1 MVFGH
6 HTSLLVQDNKPE
18 ECSVCYNDY
27 DDNQLRPRTLP
38 CGHTFCSQCIDN
50 AIENGQL
57 TCPSCRAEHAATAAT
72 QFPIS
77 YGMEAFVRKLKDI
90 QLTQKKT
97 VPIKKKL
104 HSLVQEQKSS
114 ISSLITSC
122 EEVLSQLGEY
132 RGQLGDWKTC
142 HLQLQDRLYAL
153 VEQNKSAM
161 KLLELED
168 TSVVD
173 MTTQG
178 EEGKTQLQA
187 MLGSLDT
194 VNTPQEVYI
203 TIGTADECSMKVE
216 DWLKKCQELFPD
228 VKTVHTS
235 VKVQKTIRE
244 ALEMMTTETGA
255 TADPVHLGDS
265 AFSIMDKVQEITLQI
280 PQKQLTVSFFIF
292 SHRSYH
298 KILSCVLRR
307 GSLFLSIS
315 RFPKDLRRMREPVK
329 RLVEAGRVLAVQ
341 EDQDGRRSARITLQ
355 DGQLYLHPLLR
366 QPTPAHAH
374 TLQVTL
380 LHPLVVGVLE
390 PSCTLAFLDLG
401 WAGST
406 RGRVTIRLTPDT
418 PLARQFVLL
427 CTGQRGHTYRNTKL
441 FQVWDKGRSGECVA
455 GGDYESNDGR
465 RGAPLLPDLHG
476 RYRESGRAG
485 AVWSRWS
492 PGAARSAQFGITTR
506 DRQGGDQCS
515 RVFGDVVS
523 GLDVVRAAV
532 NHSDI
537 TEVTVVDC
545 GVVLPL

>member
-1 MVFGH
+1 MM
-6 HTSLLVQDNKPE
+6 DNKPE
-18 ECSVCYNDY
+18 ECSVCFNDY
-27 DDNQLRPRTLP
+27 DDNRLRPRTLP
-38 CGHTFCSQCIDN
+38 CGHTFCSQCIEN
-50 AIENGQL
+50 AIKNGQL
-57 TCPSCRAEHAATAAT
+57 TCPSCRAEHVATAAT

-77 YGMEAFVRKLKDI
+77 YAVEAFVRRLKNI
-90 QLTQKKT
+90 QLTT
-97 VPIKKKL
+97 EEVVPAKSSEGPARGISKKL
-104 HSLVQEQKSS
+104 RSLVQEQKSI

-132 RGQLGDWKTC
+132 RGELGDWKTH

-187 MLGSLDT
+187 MLGSLNT
-194 VNTPQEVYI
+194 VNTLQEVDT
-203 TIGTADECSMKVE
+203 TIDTADECSMKVE

-235 VKVQKTIRE
+235 VKVQETIKE
-244 ALEMMTTETGA
+244 ALEMTTTETGA

-265 AFSIMDKVQEITLQI
+265 ASSIMNKVQEITGEI
-280 PQKQLTVSFFIF
+280 PQKQLTVE
-292 SHRSYH
+292 
-298 KILSCVLRR
+298 
-307 GSLFLSIS
+307 
-315 RFPKDLRRMREPVK
+315 DLRRMREPVK

-341 EDQDGRRSARITLQ
+341 EDQDSRRSAMITLQ

-366 QPTPAHAH
+366 QPTPTYAH
-374 TLQVTL
+374 TLQESE
-380 LHPLVVGVLE
+380 VVGVLE

-441 FQVWDKGRSGECVA
+441 LRVWNKGQPWECVV
-455 GGDYESNDGR
+455 GGDYESNDGCG
-465 RGAPLLPDLHG
+465 GAPLLPDLQG
-476 RYRESGRAG
+476 QYRGSGQAG
-485 AVWSRWS
+485 VVLAWGELGGPW
-492 PGAARSAQFGITTR
+492 SAQFVITTR
-506 DRQGGDQCS
+506 DRQDGVQWLN
-515 RVFGDVVS
+515 VFGDVVS

-537 TEVTVVDC
+537 REVTVVDC

>member
-1 MVFGH
+1 MM
-6 HTSLLVQDNKPE
+6 DNKPE
-18 ECSVCYNDY
+18 ACSVCFIDY
-27 DDNQLRPRTLP
+27 DDNQLRPRNLP

-50 AIENGQL
+50 AIKNGQL
-57 TCPSCRAEHAATAAT
+57 SCPSCRAQHTATAAT

-77 YGMEAFVRKLKDI
+77 YAVEAFVRKLKNI
-90 QLTQKKT
+90 QLTTEEVVPAKPSEGPARGISKT
-97 VPIKKKL
+97 L
-104 HSLVQEQKSS
+104 RSLVQEQKNI

-122 EEVLSQLGEY
+122 EEVLSQLGKY
-132 RGQLGDWKTC
+132 RGQLGDWKTH

-153 VEQNKSAM
+153 LEENKSAM

-173 MTTQG
+173 MTIQG

-194 VNTPQEVYI
+194 VNTPQEVGT
-203 TIGTADECSMKVE
+203 TIDTADGCKIKVE
-216 DWLKKCQELFPD
+216 DWLQKCQELFPD

-235 VKVQKTIRE
+235 VKVQETIRE

-265 AFSIMDKVQEITLQI
+265 ASSIMNKVQEITGEI
-280 PQKQLTVSFFIF
+280 PQKPLTAED
-292 SHRSYH
+292 
-298 KILSCVLRR
+298 LR
-307 GSLFLSIS
+307 
-315 RFPKDLRRMREPVK
+315 RRMREPVK

-355 DGQLYLHPLLR
+355 DGQLYLHPLLH

-374 TLQVTL
+374 TLQESE
-380 LHPLVVGVLE
+380 VVGVLD
-390 PSCTLAFLDLG
+390 PSCTLVFLDLG

-441 FQVWDKGRSGECVA
+441 LQVCDKGQPDEYVV
-455 GGDYESNDGR
+455 GGDYESNDGKG
-465 RGAPLLPDLHG
+465 GAPLLPDLQG
-476 RYRESGRAG
+476 QYRESGRAG
-485 AVWSRWS
+485 AVFCCDD
-492 PGAARSAQFGITTR
+492 PGDPRSAQFAITTR
-506 DRQGGDQCS
+506 DLQDGDQWS
-515 RVFGDVVS
+515 DVFGDVVS

>member
-1 MVFGH
+1 MM
-6 HTSLLVQDNKPE
+6 DNKPE
-18 ECSVCYNDY
+18 ECSVCFNDY

-50 AIENGQL
+50 AIKNGQL

-77 YGMEAFVRKLKDI
+77 YAVEALVRKLKNI
-90 QLTQKKT
+90 QLTT
-97 VPIKKKL
+97 EEVVPAKPYEGPARGISKKL
-104 HSLVQEQKSS
+104 HSMVEEQKSFIS
-114 ISSLITSC
+114 ILITSC

-132 RGQLGDWKTC
+132 RGQLGDWKTH

-161 KLLELED
+161 QLLELED

-173 MTTQG
+173 MTTHG

-194 VNTPQEVYI
+194 VNTAQEVFM
-203 TIGTADECSMKVE
+203 TINEVDQCNMEVE
-216 DWLKKCQELFPD
+216 NWLRKCQELFPD

-235 VKVQKTIRE
+235 VKVQETIKE

-255 TADPVHLGDS
+255 TADSEHLGDS
-265 AFSIMDKVQEITLQI
+265 ASSIMNKVQEITGEI
-280 PQKQLTVSFFIF
+280 PQKQLTVE
-292 SHRSYH
+292 
-298 KILSCVLRR
+298 
-307 GSLFLSIS
+307 
-315 RFPKDLRRMREPVK
+315 DLRRMVREPVK

-341 EDQDGRRSARITLQ
+341 EDQDGRCSARITLQ

-366 QPTPAHAH
+366 QPTPTHAH
-374 TLQVTL
+374 TLQESE
-380 LHPLVVGVLE
+380 VVGVLE
-390 PSCTLAFLDLG
+390 PSCTLAFLDLR

-441 FQVWDKGRSGECVA
+441 LQVWDKGEPGECVR
-455 GGDYESNDGR
+455 GGDYESNDGKG
-465 RGAPLLPDLHG
+465 GAPLLPDLQG
-476 RYRESGRAG
+476 QYRESGRAG
-485 AVWSRWS
+485 AVWAWWG
-492 PGAARSAQFGITTR
+492 PGDPTSAQFAITTR
-506 DRQGGDQCS
+506 DLQDGRQWSD
-515 RVFGDVVS
+515 VLGDVVS

-537 TEVTVVDC
+537 KEVTVVDC

>member
-1 MVFGH
+1 M
-6 HTSLLVQDNKPE
+6 L
-18 ECSVCYNDY
+18 
-27 DDNQLRPRTLP
+27 
-38 CGHTFCSQCIDN
+38 
-50 AIENGQL
+50 
-57 TCPSCRAEHAATAAT
+57 
-72 QFPIS
+72 
-77 YGMEAFVRKLKDI
+77 
-90 QLTQKKT
+90 QK
-97 VPIKKKL
+97 
-104 HSLVQEQKSS
+104 QKSS

-132 RGQLGDWKTC
+132 RGQLGDWKTH

-187 MLGSLDT
+187 MLGNLDT
-194 VNTPQEVYI
+194 VNTLQEVDT
-203 TIGTADECSMKVE
+203 TIDTADECSMKIK
-216 DWLKKCQELFPD
+216 DWLEKCQELFPD

-235 VKVQKTIRE
+235 VKVQETIRE
-244 ALEMMTTETGA
+244 ALEMTTTEIGA

-265 AFSIMDKVQEITLQI
+265 ASSIMDKVQEITGEI
-280 PQKQLTVSFFIF
+280 HQKQLTVE
-292 SHRSYH
+292 
-298 KILSCVLRR
+298 
-307 GSLFLSIS
+307 
-315 RFPKDLRRMREPVK
+315 DLRRKREPVK

-355 DGQLYLHPLLR
+355 DGQLYLHSLLR
-366 QPTPAHAH
+366 QPTPADAH
-374 TLQVTL
+374 TLQESE
-380 LHPLVVGVLE
+380 VVGVLD

-441 FQVWDKGRSGECVA
+441 LEVGNKGRPWECVI
-455 GGDYESNDGR
+455 GGVYESNDGKG
-465 RGAPLLPDLHG
+465 GAPLLPDLQG
-476 RYRESGRAG
+476 QYRRSGRAG
-485 AVWSRWS
+485 AVLCWWVSES
-492 PGAARSAQFGITTR
+492 PRCAQFVITTR
-506 DRQGGDQCS
+506 DDQVYQWPN
-515 RVFGDVVS
+515 VFGDVVS

>member
-1 MVFGH
+1 MM
-6 HTSLLVQDNKPE
+6 DNKPE
-18 ECSVCYNDY
+18 ECSVCFNDY

-50 AIENGQL
+50 AIKNGQL
-57 TCPSCRAEHAATAAT
+57 SCSTCRAQHAATAAT

-77 YGMEAFVRKLKDI
+77 YAVEALVRKLKNI
-90 QLTQKKT
+90 QLTT
-97 VPIKKKL
+97 EEVVPAKPYEGPARGISKKL
-104 HSLVQEQKSS
+104 RSLVQEQKSI

-122 EEVLSQLGEY
+122 KEVLSQLGEY
-132 RGQLGDWKTC
+132 RGQLGDWKTH

-153 VEQNKSAM
+153 VEQNESAM

-194 VNTPQEVYI
+194 VNTPQEVDT
-203 TIGTADECSMKVE
+203 TIDTADGCSMKVE
-216 DWLKKCQELFPD
+216 DWLQKCQELFPN

-235 VKVQKTIRE
+235 VKVQETIRE
-244 ALEMMTTETGA
+244 ALEMTTTETGA
-255 TADPVHLGDS
+255 TANPIHLGDS
-265 AFSIMDKVQEITLQI
+265 ASSIMNKVQEITEEI
-280 PQKQLTVSFFIF
+280 IQKQLTVE
-292 SHRSYH
+292 
-298 KILSCVLRR
+298 
-307 GSLFLSIS
+307 
-315 RFPKDLRRMREPVK
+315 DLRRMREPVK

-355 DGQLYLHPLLR
+355 DGQLYLHPLLH

-374 TLQVTL
+374 TLQESE
-380 LHPLVVGVLE
+380 VVGVLD

-441 FQVWDKGRSGECVA
+441 LRVWDKGQPGERVV
-455 GGDYESNDGR
+455 GGDYESNDGHG
-465 RGAPLLPDLHG
+465 GAPLLSDLQG
-476 RYRESGRAG
+476 QYRESGRAG
-485 AVWSRWS
+485 VV
-492 PGAARSAQFGITTR
+492 RSWREATMTAQFGITTR
-506 DRQGGDQCS
+506 DRQDSCQWLY
-515 RVFGDVVS
+515 VFGDVVS

>member
-1 MVFGH
+1 MM
-6 HTSLLVQDNKPE
+6 DNKPE
-18 ECSVCYNDY
+18 ECSVCFNDY
-27 DDNQLRPRTLP
+27 AENRLRPRTLP

-50 AIENGQL
+50 AIKNGQL
-57 TCPSCRAEHAATAAT
+57 TCPSCRAEHAATAST
-72 QFPIS
+72 QFPIN
-77 YGMEAFVRKLKDI
+77 YAVEALVRKLKNI
-90 QLTQKKT
+90 QLTTEEVVPAKPYEGSAKGISKT
-97 VPIKKKL
+97 L
-104 HSLVQEQKSS
+104 RSMVQEQMSS
-114 ISSLITSC
+114 ISRLITSC

-132 RGQLGDWKTC
+132 RGQLGDWKTH

-187 MLGSLDT
+187 MLGSLNT
-194 VNTPQEVYI
+194 VNTAQEVFM
-203 TIGTADECSMKVE
+203 TINEVDQCNMEVE
-216 DWLKKCQELFPD
+216 NWLRKCQELFPD

-235 VKVQKTIRE
+235 VKVE
-244 ALEMMTTETGA
+244 
-255 TADPVHLGDS
+255 
-265 AFSIMDKVQEITLQI
+265 
-280 PQKQLTVSFFIF
+280 
-292 SHRSYH
+292 
-298 KILSCVLRR
+298 
-307 GSLFLSIS
+307 
-315 RFPKDLRRMREPVK
+315 DLHRMREPVK

-366 QPTPAHAH
+366 QPTPTHAH
-374 TLQVTL
+374 TLQESE
-380 LHPLVVGVLE
+380 VVGVLE

-441 FQVWDKGRSGECVA
+441 LEVWDQGQPGEWVE
-455 GGDYESNDGR
+455 GGDYESNDGEG
-465 RGAPLLPDLHG
+465 GAPLLPDLQG
-476 RYRESGRAG
+476 QYRESGQAG
-485 AVWSRWS
+485 AVWARWR
-492 PGAARSAQFGITTR
+492 PGDPRSAQFTITTR
-506 DRQGGDQCS
+506 DRQDGYLWS
-515 RVFGDVVS
+515 HVFGDVVS

-537 TEVTVVDC
+537 REVTVVDC